1 MYNAQVHVMYTVEI
15 QDSKLN
21 FTVLL
26 FKGVILIRCSIIVI
40 IESLKIV
47 YKEFSKVLKNY
58 RAIYRSK
65 HLNRSFDLKQ
75 ER

>member
-26 FKGVILIRCSIIVI
+26 FKGVILICCSIIVI

-47 YKEFSKVLKNY
+47 YKEFSEVLKKLSSHIQVK
-58 RAIYRSK
+58 AFESV
-65 HLNRSFDLKQ
+65 F
-75 ER
+75 